1 MNYSSI
7 KEVREQYGIS
17 QIKLAQ
23 HCGISPAVISAWEL
37 NKSTPSESQLMFV
50 WMGLQELV
58 YAIENNGLNI
68 KKKRI
73 RQTNKSGGDLPK
85 KISSAEEYYSLMADV
100 APTESEYVKTLSELY
115 QHHTQKRSKTAPKAI
130 SLFSGC
136 GGLDL
141 GFSAAGFNI
150 VGHIELD
157 KMARTIYSANF
168 KDSAMLGDDICEI
181 TPEDI
186 KNWKGIYGQI
196 DVLIGGPPC
205 QGFSLAGKRDPN
217 DLRNQLYQYYVKI
230 VSEIK
235 PKVFVMENV
244 RLLTSMKDSK
254 GRLFIDQIRKAFE
267 SAGYALSLNEVNAQ
281 EYGVPQSRE
290 RIIIVGVR
298 NDEGGNDFS
307 FPMPTHTE
315 KDQSYQLSFNTVDI
329 ETYRTFRDA
338 TSDLRMLESG
348 EKSNDP
354 LHWSISHPQHVIDW
368 LKDVPEGC
376 SAHDNPDPNMRP
388 TSGFN
393 TTYKRI
399 KWDEPCST
407 ISTNFSMISGARNV
421 HPTSTRSLTI
431 REAAR
436 AQSFPDEFA
445 FFGGWGD
452 VRKVIGN
459 AVPPMLAYVIAEAIK
474 KQLF

>member
-1 MNYSSI
+1 
-7 KEVREQYGIS
+7 
-17 QIKLAQ
+17 
-23 HCGISPAVISAWEL
+23 
-37 NKSTPSESQLMFV
+37 
-50 WMGLQELV
+50 
-58 YAIENNGLNI
+58 
-68 KKKRI
+68 
-73 RQTNKSGGDLPK
+73 
-85 KISSAEEYYSLMADV
+85 
-100 APTESEYVKTLSELY
+100 
-115 QHHTQKRSKTAPKAI
+115 
-130 SLFSGC
+130 
-136 GGLDL
+136 
-141 GFSAAGFNI
+141 
-150 VGHIELD
+150 
-157 KMARTIYSANF
+157 
-168 KDSAMLGDDICEI
+168 
-181 TPEDI
+181 
-186 KNWKGIYGQI
+186 
-196 DVLIGGPPC
+196 
-205 QGFSLAGKRDPN
+205 
-217 DLRNQLYQYYVKI
+217 
-230 VSEIK
+230 
-235 PKVFVMENV
+235 
-244 RLLTSMKDSK
+244 
-254 GRLFIDQIRKAFE
+254 
-267 SAGYALSLNEVNAQ
+267 
-281 EYGVPQSRE
+281 
-290 RIIIVGVR
+290 
-298 NDEGGNDFS
+298 
-307 FPMPTHTE
+307 
-315 KDQSYQLSFNTVDI
+315 
-329 ETYRTFRDA
+329 
-338 TSDLRMLESG
+338 MLESG